1 MTGEQLSS
9 EADAF
14 AAAPRTDLI
23 APRSRRASGCW
34 WLCDGPEYA
43 ASLRRNRGLPAAPGG
58 EEPASLI
65 ARERA
70 DYAWIMRKAN
80 SGNYEAY

>member
-34 WLCDGPEYA
+34 WLCDGLEYA
-43 ASLRRNRGLPAAPGG
+43 AALRESEGCWRRP
-58 EEPASLI
+58 EPASST
-65 ARERA
+65 AGERA

-80 SGNYEAY
+80 SGIYEAY